1 MATARYSI
9 QFLTM
14 LLLVL
19 PVAPAALAH
28 GGELHG
34 QPKQE
39 ETVTPA
45 SEPTDAPVEST
56 VTGDES
62 LSIEEAAPVNDALT
76 TSASVIP
83 VGFGDLLFGL
93 MVVFPWLLIALRNQL
108 NPSRG
113 S

>member
-1 MATARYSI
+1 MATAKYSI
-9 QFLTM
+9 QLFTM

-19 PVAPAALAH
+19 PVATKTLAH

-39 ETVTPA
+39 KTVNTPA
-45 SEPTDAPVEST
+45 SDPTDEPTVTDDDSSPST
-56 VTGDES
+56 
-62 LSIEEAAPVNDALT
+62 EETASVNNELT
-76 TSASVIP
+76 TSASIVP
-83 VGFGDLLFGL
+83 VSFGDLLFGL
-93 MVVFPWLLIALRNQL
+93 MVVFPWLLIAVRNQL